1 MGKKTFTNEHKVE
14 GEQGNTTPHETK
26 VLSLVEEAEL
36 DEVDFE
42 TLMEEIRVG

>member
-1 MGKKTFTNEHKVE
+1 MEGNSDSEKRKSESKQNGKTATK
-14 GEQGNTTPHETK
+14 TK
-26 VLSLVEEAEL
+26 VLSLIEEAEL